1 MHPLSIAARGV
12 RQRVRRPAQARIHKI
27 SQCHAQCAR
36 GSTCRAKA
44 TCATAGRRGW
54 GDEGTVGDEAK
65 PKAGRWNRWRVI
77 GVEGARPLTL
87 CLRFISCCG
96 GWLLVRVAVPYGT
109 KNTNAPLF
117 LRDRTTRR
125 GARRSPAAGVPSRY
139 QRSPPTSPVTRW
151 RVRVPDGKVS
161 PRVPRA
167 LFDRLIP
174 SNVLGLAE
182 RCCWRLL
189 DGYGAI

>member
-1 MHPLSIAARGV
+1 MVRVNREYLKARKPSRSPRGLAVNQMRVPNLFGV
-12 RQRVRRPAQARIHKI
+12 VNCR
-27 SQCHAQCAR
+27 
-36 GSTCRAKA
+36 TCR
-44 TCATAGRRGW
+44 
-54 GDEGTVGDEAK
+54 VH
-65 PKAGRWNRWRVI
+65 V
-77 GVEGARPLTL
+77 LTL
-87 CLRFISCCG
+87 TAVCTASASTILVDASRSSHDRGEDPRIGPVLRRCG
-96 GWLLVRVAVPYGT
+96 SYGT
-109 KNTNAPLF
+109 NPSTIVHDARRYY